1 MCEKYGGAGNVPL
14 SQALVVYMRTA
25 NTRYHKRLEREKKE
39 KEAEMERRKEEE
51 ANTERKRKAEEEKSQ
66 WDEKYRKLKEETR
79 IKEDLLKVKQH
90 SALQHMTD
98 MFKVKD
104 STVMKFHSTAAK
116 LDQEAV
122 TNLTTEVIEPLKK
135 LCHLII

>member
-14 SQALVVYMRTA
+14 SQSLLVDMRTA

-79 IKEDLLKVKQH
+79 IKEDLLKIKQQ
-90 SALQHMTD
+90 SALQHMND
-98 MFKVKD
+98 ISHVKD
-104 STVMKFHSTAAK
+104 PTAMRSLSTAAR
-116 LDQEAV
+116 LDHKAA
-122 TNLTTEVIEPLKK
+122 TNLTTEVL
-135 LCHLII
+135 